1 MSRLTSYGAQPGSS
15 FDHEFAAN
23 SGFSLTPAALFPRRS
38 TTPLSKRTLDM
49 VSIRSLRNVA
59 LASVFGAS
67 VASAQAGLLS
77 NSATVN
83 INATKQSSLTI
94 TVNSGGT
101 QTLASMTDGTTNDF
115 TTPVNVTTAW
125 DINPSAAAV
134 VLVGYFST
142 PAQALVSGVDNIASS
157 LVKARVGAVGAYNAF
172 TGGVVNGGA
181 SSVGVAGGT
190 LQFFSELITGVN
202 KNSSRTDDIYLQ
214 IDLTGQT
221 VNAGTYTGTLN
232 LRAITQ

>member
-1 MSRLTSYGAQPGSS
+1 M
-15 FDHEFAAN
+15 
-23 SGFSLTPAALFPRRS
+23 
-38 TTPLSKRTLDM
+38 
-49 VSIRSLRNVA
+49 
-59 LASVFGAS
+59 
-67 VASAQAGLLS
+67 
-77 NSATVN
+77 
-83 INATKQSSLTI
+83 
-94 TVNSGGT
+94 
-101 QTLASMTDGTTNDF
+101 
-115 TTPVNVTTAW
+115 
-125 DINPSAAAV
+125 
-134 VLVGYFST
+134 
-142 PAQALVSGVDNIASS
+142 S

-221 VNAGTYTGTLN
+221 INAGTYTGTLN